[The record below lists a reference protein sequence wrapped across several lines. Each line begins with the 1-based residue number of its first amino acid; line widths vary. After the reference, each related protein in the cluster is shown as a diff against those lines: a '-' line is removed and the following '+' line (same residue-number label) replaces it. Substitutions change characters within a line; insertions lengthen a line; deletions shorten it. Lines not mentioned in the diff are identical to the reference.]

1 MAELKDILKKLRE
14 EKNISQVRL
23 AEILGVGSS
32 TVAMWETGKRFPTR
46 ECYEALADFFNVDI
60 DYLYCRTNVRQR
72 YHFDGDGNMMAY
84 LSNEELQ
91 IIHAYRLA
99 DDVGKQ
105 MVLRILQIEE
115 KGDDA
120 KMA

>member
-1 MAELKDILKKLRE
+1 MAELKDILKNLRE

-91 IIHAYRLA
+91 IIHAYRLS
-99 DDVGKQ
+99 DELDRQ
-105 MVLRILQIEE
+105 MVLRILKIEE
-115 KGDDA
+115 KPDAA